1 MRKMKR
7 ITSTALLAM
16 SLAFSLMACGT
27 KSEPATTTAAATTE
41 AATEADT
48 TVAATE
54 AETEVLPD
62 TTDDKVKVGVSWN
75 ADEIDEDAQLYLDA
89 VEKAGGEAVY
99 LPQIKTEEDAKKALA
114 EVDALVVTG
123 GEDIDPSYYDAEPD
137 EKLEDVNEARDT
149 SDSILI
155 TEALDEDI
163 PMLATCRGM
172 QFLNVLSGGTLYQ
185 DLPTQNP
192 SEIVHR
198 DPNHEEWVKH
208 EITVDADN
216 IVADAFGD
224 AGTYTVNSWHH
235 QAVDKLGDNLKVVA
249 TAPDGVVEAI
259 VREDKT
265 YVMGLQFHPE
275 AMIDEGDDSFLTF
288 YTNLID
294 QAKEAA

>member
-1 MRKMKR
+1 MRKLKFV
-7 ITSTALLAM
+7 TSTTLLALSM
-16 SLAFSLMACGT
+16 AFSLNACGA
-27 KSEPATTTAAATTE
+27 KSEPETTISSTETETTS
-41 AATEADT
+41 AK
-48 TVAATE
+48 TE
-54 AETEVLPD
+54 AETSLDSADE
-62 TTDDKVKVGVSWN
+62 KIKVGISWN

-89 VEKAGGEAVY
+89 VTKAGGEAVY
-99 LPQIKTEEDAKKALA
+99 LPQIKTEDDAKKALA

-123 GEDIDPSYYDAEPD
+123 GEDIDPSYYSEEPN
-137 EKLEDVNEARDT
+137 EKLEDINEARDT

-163 PMLATCRGM
+163 PMLCTCRGM

-185 DLPTQNP
+185 DLPTQLP
-192 SEIVHR
+192 SEVVHR

-208 EITVDADN
+208 EITVDKDN
-216 IVADAFGD
+216 IVAYAFGGD
-224 AGTYTVNSWHH
+224 GTYTVNSWHH
-235 QAVDKLGDNLKVVA
+235 QAVDKLGDNLEVVA

-265 YVMGLQFHPE
+265 YVMGVQFHPE

-288 YTNLID
+288 YTDLID

>member
-7 ITSTALLAM
+7 ITSTALLAV
-16 SLAFSLMACGT
+16 SLAASLIACGT
-27 KSEPATTTAAATTE
+27 KSEPTTVTPTTTAAATE
-41 AATEADT
+41 VEP
-48 TVAATE
+48 TE
-54 AETEVLPD
+54 AETVTASNDE
-62 TTDDKVKVGVSWN
+62 TEDKIKVGVSWN

-89 VEKAGGEAVY
+89 VEKAGAEAVY
-99 LPQIKTEEDAKKALA
+99 LPQIKTEEDAKKALS

-123 GEDIDPSYYDAEPD
+123 GEDIDPSYYNAEPD

-216 IVADAFGD
+216 IVAYAFGGE
-224 AGTYTVNSWHH
+224 GTYTVNSWHH

-275 AMIDEGDDSFLTF
+275 AMIDEGDDSFLSF
-288 YTNLID
+288 YTELID

>member
-1 MRKMKR
+1 MRKLKFV
-7 ITSTALLAM
+7 TSTTLLALSM
-16 SLAFSLMACGT
+16 AFSLNACGA
-27 KSEPATTTAAATTE
+27 KSEPE
-41 AATEADT
+41 T
-48 TVAATE
+48 TVSSTETETTSAKTE
-54 AETEVLPD
+54 AEPSLDSADE
-62 TTDDKVKVGVSWN
+62 KIKVGISWN

-89 VEKAGGEAVY
+89 VTKAGGEAVY
-99 LPQIKTEEDAKKALA
+99 LPQIKTEDDAKKALA

-123 GEDIDPSYYDAEPD
+123 GEDIDPSYYSEEPN
-137 EKLEDVNEARDT
+137 EKLEDINEARDT

-163 PMLATCRGM
+163 PMLCTCRGM

-185 DLPTQNP
+185 DLPTQLP
-192 SEIVHR
+192 SEVVHR

-208 EITVDADN
+208 EITVDKDN
-216 IVADAFGD
+216 IVAYAFGGD
-224 AGTYTVNSWHH
+224 GTYTVNSWHH
-235 QAVDKLGDNLKVVA
+235 QAVDKLGDNLEVVA

-265 YVMGLQFHPE
+265 YVMGVQFHPE

-288 YTNLID
+288 YTDLID

>member
-27 KSEPATTTAAATTE
+27 KSEPTTTTAAATTE

-123 GEDIDPSYYDAEPD
+123 GEDIDPSYYNAEPD

-235 QAVDKLGDNLKVVA
+235 QTVDKLGDNLKVVA

>member
-1 MRKMKR
+1 MRKLKFV
-7 ITSTALLAM
+7 TSTTLLALSM
-16 SLAFSLMACGT
+16 AFSLNACGA
-27 KSEPATTTAAATTE
+27 KSEPE
-41 AATEADT
+41 T
-48 TVAATE
+48 TVSSTETETTSAKTE
-54 AETEVLPD
+54 AETSLDSADE
-62 TTDDKVKVGVSWN
+62 KIKVGISWN

-89 VEKAGGEAVY
+89 VTKAGGEAVY
-99 LPQIKTEEDAKKALA
+99 LPQIKTENDAKKALA

-123 GEDIDPSYYDAEPD
+123 GEDIDPSYYSEEPN

-163 PMLATCRGM
+163 PMLCTCRGM

-185 DLPTQNP
+185 DLPTQLP

-208 EITVDADN
+208 EITVDEDN
-216 IVADAFGD
+216 IVAYAFGGD
-224 AGTYTVNSWHH
+224 GTYTVNSWHH
-235 QAVDKLGDNLKVVA
+235 QAVDKLGDNLEVVA

-265 YVMGLQFHPE
+265 YVMGVQFHPE

-288 YTNLID
+288 YTDLID

>member
-7 ITSTALLAM
+7 ITSSALLAM

-27 KSEPATTTAAATTE
+27 KSEPTTTEASTE
-41 AATEADT
+41 AATTTET
-48 TVAATE
+48 TVAATK
-54 AETEVLPD
+54 AETEASTD
-62 TTDDKVKVGVSWN
+62 TTEDKIKVGVSWN

-99 LPQIKTEEDAKKALA
+99 LPQIKTEEDAKNALA

-123 GEDIDPSYYDAEPD
+123 GEDIDPSYYNAEPD
-137 EKLEDVNEARDT
+137 EKLEDINEARDT

-172 QFLNVLSGGTLYQ
+172 QFLNVLSGGALYQ
-185 DLPTQNP
+185 DLSTQNP

-198 DPNHEEWVKH
+198 DQNHEEWVKH

-216 IVADAFGD
+216 IVADAFGG

>member
-7 ITSTALLAM
+7 ITSSALLAM

-27 KSEPATTTAAATTE
+27 KSEPTTTEASTE
-41 AATEADT
+41 AATTTET
-48 TVAATE
+48 TVAATK
-54 AETEVLPD
+54 AETEASTD
-62 TTDDKVKVGVSWN
+62 TTEDKIKVGVSWN

-99 LPQIKTEEDAKKALA
+99 LPQIKTEEDAKNALA

-123 GEDIDPSYYDAEPD
+123 GEDIDPSYYNAEPD
-137 EKLEDVNEARDT
+137 EKLEDINEARDT

-172 QFLNVLSGGTLYQ
+172 QFLNVLSGGALYQ

-198 DPNHEEWVKH
+198 DQNHEEWVKH

-216 IVADAFGD
+216 IVADAFGG

>member
-7 ITSTALLAM
+7 ITSSALLAM

-27 KSEPATTTAAATTE
+27 KSEPTTTEASTE
-41 AATEADT
+41 AATTTET
-48 TVAATE
+48 TVAATK
-54 AETEVLPD
+54 AETEASTD
-62 TTDDKVKVGVSWN
+62 TTEDKIKVGVSWN

-99 LPQIKTEEDAKKALA
+99 LPQIKTEEDAKNALA

-123 GEDIDPSYYDAEPD
+123 GEDIDPSYYNAEPD
-137 EKLEDVNEARDT
+137 EKLEDINEARDT

-172 QFLNVLSGGTLYQ
+172 QFLNVLSGGALYQ
-185 DLPTQNP
+185 DLSTQNP

-198 DPNHEEWVKH
+198 DQNHEEWVKH

-216 IVADAFGD
+216 IVADAFGG
-224 AGTYTVNSWHH
+224 AGTYIVNSWHH